1 MLTIH
6 DITYSYGRKA
16 RPVLDHYSLIVAPGT
31 ICGLLGRNGAGK
43 STLLY
48 LVTGLL
54 RPQSGEIEYNG
65 FNPKDR
71 KVDFL
76 NDVFIVPEEFYLPDV
91 SLREFVGINAPFY
104 PRFSKDDLFN
114 HLDTFELTPDAHLGR
129 LSMGQKKRVF
139 ISFALACNTSLLILD
154 EPTNG
159 LDIPGKRL
167 FRKAVLNG
175 MTDDKT
181 VLISTHQV
189 YDVEKILD
197 HVVITDTPGVLL
209 DASVTDITE
218 RLLFSYTNDRERIR
232 RALISLEAPG
242 GANIIEANYDRLD
255 SDINL
260 ESLFELTRQ
269 RPDIVASIF
278 GSDGPAVPPPYHPAD
293 AISHS
298 HTTPDIN
305 R

>member
-1 MLTIH
+1 MLTVSN
-6 DITYSYGRKA
+6 ITYAYGRRKQ
-16 RPVLDHYSLIVAPGT
+16 PVLANYSLQVQPGT

-54 RPQSGEIEYNG
+54 RPQQCEITYNG
-65 FNPKDR
+65 FHPIDR

-76 NDVFIVPEEFYLPDV
+76 NDVFIVPEEFFLPDV
-91 SLREFVGINAPFY
+91 KLAEFVKINAPFY
-104 PRFSKDDLFN
+104 PRFSYEDLER
-114 HLDTFELTPDAHLGR
+114 HLETFELTPEVHLGE
-129 LSMGQKKRVF
+129 LSMGQKKRIF

-175 MTDDKT
+175 MTDEKT
-181 VLISTHQV
+181 VIISTHQV

-197 HVVITDTPGVLL
+197 HIVITDKEGVLL
-209 DASVTDITE
+209 DASVTEVTE
-218 RLLFSYTNDRERIR
+218 KLSFNYTSDRDRIAN
-232 RALISLEAPG
+232 ALMSIDAPG
-242 GANIIEANYDRLD
+242 GANVVELSEGRDETE
-255 SDINL
+255 INL

-269 RPDIVASIF
+269 
-278 GSDGPAVPPPYHPAD
+278 HPE
-293 AISHS
+293 IIESLFK
-298 HTTPDIN
+298 N
-305 R
+305 QK